1 MLTTWELGDH
11 WDLGSQEA
19 VPPTTCGS
27 FSSLPPAPAILKKKN
42 HMTQD
47 VGLLDCL

>member
-11 WDLGSQEA
+11 WDLRSQEA

-27 FSSLPPAPAILKKKN
+27 FSSFTTRPRHFEKEKPYDTRCGDA
-42 HMTQD
+42 
-47 VGLLDCL
+47 